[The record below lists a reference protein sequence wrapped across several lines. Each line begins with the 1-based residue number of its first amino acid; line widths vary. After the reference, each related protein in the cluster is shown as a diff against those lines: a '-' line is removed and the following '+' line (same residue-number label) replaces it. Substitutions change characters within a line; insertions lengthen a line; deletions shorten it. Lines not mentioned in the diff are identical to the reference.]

1 MGTSKYFILYFEN
14 SQQSQEDICDEISM
28 DLPERFKKSKLI
40 FEPIYQKHGFHECI
54 LTLEY
59 LQDKI
64 LREYN
69 DEIVLKNKL
78 FQYSKKAY
86 IKIRN
91 NGECICN
98 EKNKNKQKTKGLENE
113 LEKGNNEDKQKIKE
127 LEYELEKEKR
137 KRQEIEN
144 SMMQK
149 EIYYKLGKMEKD
161 IEQLKIYKSF
171 NENEMKSKES
181 NDTSKSNSS
190 CPPFAFSN
198 SSIKTNCFLIE
209 CNKEY
214 EELITKYEN
223 EEIFPYIQT
232 FINNTYSNFLKD
244 LRYRDFQHRIFNIL
258 DFDSMYFSI
267 KKKLEDNLLKICENI
282 KKIEHFNIVLLGREG
297 VGKST
302 LLNSVLKLNG
312 EHMAKTGEGGSVTLE
327 IKRYS
332 NLDPKMD
339 FLRLYDTQGIG
350 IKEENSI
357 EKVFSDISKLIN
369 KQIFKDNPNP
379 DDLIHCLWFC
389 YDGRFGDLENELL
402 KKLSETYS
410 DKTLP
415 FIIVHTQTFSRAK
428 ANKSIEKIMK
438 DYEIPQEKFCQVLAR
453 DEDED
458 EDGQYDEPKRK
469 SFGIEELMKKTAL
482 KIEDAVESAN
492 YQFTKYHIFIEID
505 KYLDD
510 ISKAVEIEYN
520 DNYKDFKELK
530 KELFSVLYNKA
541 KLLIENITLK
551 DFDRSTALK
560 SGFDLF
566 LSDTIL
572 KAESLFNLMIDEI
585 IKMQSPQ
592 IGKILFEK
600 EKNTP
605 KDEENDF
612 KNEKYFMYEYQDDI
626 KNPRYP
632 FRKKIEKEVQTYIF
646 FELVNRVMEYF
657 RLAIKQSFTDYAREK
672 DKEIMD
678 LYKKFS
684 EESIKCASKEIV
696 KKIELSFHS

>member
-1 MGTSKYFILYFEN
+1 
-14 SQQSQEDICDEISM
+14 
-28 DLPERFKKSKLI
+28 
-40 FEPIYQKHGFHECI
+40 
-54 LTLEY
+54 
-59 LQDKI
+59 
-64 LREYN
+64 
-69 DEIVLKNKL
+69 
-78 FQYSKKAY
+78 
-86 IKIRN
+86 
-91 NGECICN
+91 
-98 EKNKNKQKTKGLENE
+98 
-113 LEKGNNEDKQKIKE
+113 
-127 LEYELEKEKR
+127 
-137 KRQEIEN
+137 
-144 SMMQK
+144 
-149 EIYYKLGKMEKD
+149 
-161 IEQLKIYKSF
+161 
-171 NENEMKSKES
+171 
-181 NDTSKSNSS
+181 
-190 CPPFAFSN
+190 
-198 SSIKTNCFLIE
+198 
-209 CNKEY
+209 
-214 EELITKYEN
+214 
-223 EEIFPYIQT
+223 
-232 FINNTYSNFLKD
+232 
-244 LRYRDFQHRIFNIL
+244 
-258 DFDSMYFSI
+258 
-267 KKKLEDNLLKICENI
+267 
-282 KKIEHFNIVLLGREG
+282 
-297 VGKST
+297 
-302 LLNSVLKLNG
+302 
-312 EHMAKTGEGGSVTLE
+312 
-327 IKRYS
+327 
-332 NLDPKMD
+332 MD

-438 DYEIPQEKFCQVLAR
+438 DYKIPQEKFCQVLAR

-510 ISKAVEIEYN
+510 ISKAVEIENN

-530 KELFSVLYNKA
+530 NELFSVLYNKA

-551 DFDRSTALK
+551 DFDRSTDLK

-600 EKNTP
+600 EKNIP

-646 FELVNRVMEYF
+646 FELVNRVM
-657 RLAIKQSFTDYAREK
+657 
-672 DKEIMD
+672 
-678 LYKKFS
+678 
-684 EESIKCASKEIV
+684 
-696 KKIELSFHS
+696 